1 MSGPTSD
8 MNWTSPDGQ
17 YLYDYT
23 DKTWYVHTYYPG
35 YGEAAVGY
43 YEWDKTDPPKGI
55 TAPPLQWSPS
65 DANRPPPANLPKGG
79 GPNAPKI
86 PGGKSNSGTTSVDT
100 PSLDLFATNVKALQE
115 PVNALVKTLKG
126 MTPVQPG
133 AFYHAD
139 LIRTNISGD
148 NGDGGIQAKYRT
160 AVNDLGNGLVSL
172 HDAVVTLSTKYK
184 STEEA
189 NKGTAGDVNKAFN
202 GASGYFG
209 GVVTDTGG
217 TGSPPGGS

>member
-1 MSGPTSD
+1 MSDPTSD

-17 YLYDYT
+17 YLYDY
-23 DKTWYVHTYYPG
+23 DSKTWYAYTYEPG
-35 YGEAAVGY
+35 YGDSSGY
-43 YEWDKTDPPKGI
+43 YDWEQTDPPQGI

-65 DANRPPPANLPKGG
+65 DANRPPPSALPKGP

-100 PSLDLFATNVKALQE
+100 PSLDLFATNVKALQD

-139 LIRTNISGD
+139 LIRANISGD

-160 AVNDLGNGLVSL
+160 AINDLGNGLVSL
-172 HDAVVTLSTKYK
+172 HDAVTTLSTKYK

-189 NKGTAGDVNKAFN
+189 NKGQAGDVQKAFN
-202 GASGYFG
+202 GAQGYFG
-209 GVVTDTGG
+209 GVVSDTGG
-217 TGSPPGGS
+217 TGGPPGGS

>member
-1 MSGPTSD
+1 MSNDPTSD

-17 YLYDYT
+17 YLYDY
-23 DKTWYVHTYYPG
+23 DSKTWYAWTYNAG
-35 YGEAAVGY
+35 YGDSGGY
-43 YEWDKTDPPKGI
+43 YDWDQTDPPPGI

-65 DANRPPPANLPKGG
+65 DANRPPPKSLPTGN
-79 GPNAPKI
+79 GPAPPKI
-86 PGGKSNSGTTSVDT
+86 PGGKTATATTSVDT
-100 PSLDLFATNVKALQE
+100 PSLDLFATNVKALQD

-139 LIRTNISGD
+139 LIRANVSGD

-160 AVNDLGNGLVSL
+160 AINDLGNGLVSL
-172 HDAVVTLSTKYK
+172 HYAVTTLSKKYK
-184 STEEA
+184 TTEDA
-189 NKGTAGDVNKAFN
+189 NKGEAADVQKAFN
-202 GASGYFG
+202 GAQGYFG

-217 TGSPPGGS
+217 TGGPQGGS